1 MATDRLV
8 VTPPPHLHK
17 EGETIA
23 SSMRDVVVALIP
35 AVIAALVVFKVNALF
50 NLVLCVAT
58 AVAADWLIRRALGKE
73 PTVGDWSAVLT
84 GLLVA
89 LVMPATAP
97 WLHYVIAVVVAVVII
112 KELAGGLGLNLFNPA
127 LFGLAFVLI
136 CSGFLTPWT
145 SKLGTFPGLFDG
157 ATGGTPLT
165 YLKHGLE
172 GSATAPSLLALLFG
186 NRTGGA
192 LTEVGAFWVLLGGA
206 YLLYKG
212 VIRWVIPVSIIAT
225 VLILSYILGADGVY
239 AVLAGGVMLG
249 AFFMA
254 TDWVTSPMTPYGQ
267 AAFGILIGVLIT
279 LIRLYGAPSGA
290 VAYSIL
296 IGNAFVP
303 LLDRV
308 FRPERFGA
316 VAAA

>member
-1 MATDRLV
+1 MATDKLV
-8 VTPPPHLHK
+8 VTPPPHLRS
-17 EGETIA
+17 GETIA
-23 SSMRDVVVALIP
+23 GSMRDVVVALIP
-35 AVIAALVVFKVNALF
+35 AVIAALVVFKLNALI
-50 NLVLCVAT
+50 NVVICVAT
-58 AVAADWLIRRALGKE
+58 AVAAEWLMRKALKKS
-73 PTVGDWSAVLT
+73 PTIDDWSAVLT

-89 LVMPATAP
+89 LVMPATSP
-97 WLHYVIAVVVAVVII
+97 WLNYVIAVLVAIVIV
-112 KELAGGLGLNLFNPA
+112 KELVGGLGLNLFNPA
-127 LFGLAFVLI
+127 LFGFAFVLI
-136 CSGFLTPWT
+136 CSGIISSWT
-145 SKLGTFPGLFDG
+145 GKLGTIPGLFDG

-165 YLKHGLE
+165 YLKHGME
-172 GSATAPSLLALLFG
+172 GSAAAPSLLALLFG
-186 NRTGGA
+186 NRTGGSLA
-192 LTEVGAFWVLLGGA
+192 EVGAFWVLLGGA

-212 VIRWVIPVSIIAT
+212 IIRWVIPASILAT
-225 VLILSYILGADGVY
+225 VLILTYILGGDGLY
-239 AVLAGGVMLG
+239 SILAGGVMLG

-267 AAFGILIGVLIT
+267 AAFGILIGVLVT

-308 FRPERFGA
+308 FKPERFGA

>member
-1 MATDRLV
+1 MAKEKLM
-8 VTPPPHLHK
+8 VTPPPHLRS
-17 EGETIA
+17 GETIA

-50 NLVLCVAT
+50 NIALCVAT
-58 AVAADWLIRRALGKE
+58 AVAAEWLTRKALKRDN
-73 PTVGDWSAVLT
+73 TIGDWSAVLT

-97 WLHYVIAVVVAVVII
+97 WLHYVIAVVVAIVVI
-112 KELAGGLGLNLFNPA
+112 KELVGGLGLNIFNPA

-136 CSGFLTPWT
+136 CSGFLAPWT

-165 YLKHGLE
+165 FIKHGME
-172 GSATAPSLLALLFG
+172 GSSAAPSLLALLFG

-192 LTEVGAFWVLLGGA
+192 LVEVGAFWVLLGGA

-212 VIRWVIPVSIIAT
+212 IIRWVIPISIIAT
-225 VLILSYILGADGVY
+225 VLILTYILGGDGVY
-239 AVLAGGVMLG
+239 AILAGGVMLG
-249 AFFMA
+249 SFFMA
-254 TDWVTSPMTPYGQ
+254 TDWVSSPMTPYGQ

-303 LLDRV
+303 LLDRL
-308 FRPERFGA
+308 FKPERFGA